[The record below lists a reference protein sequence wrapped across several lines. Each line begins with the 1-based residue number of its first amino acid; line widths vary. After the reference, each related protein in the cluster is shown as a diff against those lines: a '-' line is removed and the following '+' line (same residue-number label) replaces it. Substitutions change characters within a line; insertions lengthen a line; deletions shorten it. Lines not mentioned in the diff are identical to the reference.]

1 MVLRLLVTGGA
12 GFIGSHFIDYELAND
27 QNVEIVNLDA
37 LTYAGN
43 TANNALAMGNA
54 RYHFVHGSI
63 NNRELVDW
71 LLKEFEIDHIV
82 NFAAESHVDRS
93 LKDPELF
100 TKTNVLGTQV
110 LLDAAYQANIQKF
123 IQISTDE
130 VYGTMPPGQSA
141 KEDDPLHPS
150 SPYAASKASADLL
163 ALAMVHTFGM
173 PICITRSTN
182 NFGPRQHHEKLLPML
197 IQNALRNRP
206 LMLYGQG
213 TDIRDWLYVKDNC
226 AAIDLVLR
234 HGQLG
239 QIFNIGAHQEKSNN
253 EVTALVQSELGFSD
267 QLIHHVT
274 ERPGHDLRYSLDT
287 TWIEK
292 QLHWKRQTDFKDG
305 LKETIAWYRKHQ
317 RWTKN
322 IVL

>member
-110 LLDAAYQANIQKF
+110 LLDAAYQANIQNF

-317 RWTKN
+317 R
-322 IVL
+322 

>member
-1 MVLRLLVTGGA
+1 MGMMVLRLLVTGGA
-12 GFIGSHFIDYELAND
+12 GFIGSNFIDYELAND

-43 TANNALAMGNA
+43 TVNNALAAGNA

-163 ALAMVHTFGM
+163 ALAMVHTFEM

-206 LMLYGQG
+206 LTIYGQG
-213 TDIRDWLYVKDNC
+213 TDRRDWLYVKDNC

-253 EVTALVQSELGFSD
+253 EVTKMVQAELDFSNL
-267 QLIHHVT
+267 LIRHVA

-287 TWIEK
+287 SRIET
-292 QLHWKRQTDFKDG
+292 QLHWKSQTDFTTG
-305 LKETIAWYRKHQ
+305 LQETIAWYRKHQ
-317 RWTKN
+317 R
-322 IVL
+322 

>member
-213 TDIRDWLYVKDNC
+213 TDIRDWLDVKDTC

-317 RWTKN
+317 R
-322 IVL
+322 

>member
-1 MVLRLLVTGGA
+1 MGMMALRLLVTGGA

-43 TANNALAMGNA
+43 TVNNALAAGNA

-253 EVTALVQSELGFSD
+253 EVTALVQSELVFSD

-287 TWIEK
+287 TRIET
-292 QLHWKRQTDFKDG
+292 QLHWKSQTDFATG
-305 LKETIAWYRKHQ
+305 LQETIAWYRKHQ
-317 RWTKN
+317 R
-322 IVL
+322 

>member
-1 MVLRLLVTGGA
+1 MRLLVTGGA
-12 GFIGSHFIDYELAND
+12 GFIGSHFIDYELTND

-43 TANNALAMGNA
+43 IANNAQAAGDD

-150 SPYAASKASADLL
+150 SPYAASKAGADM
-163 ALAMVHTFGM
+163 LAMVHTFGM

-234 HGQLG
+234 NGQLG

-287 TWIEK
+287 TRIEN
-292 QLHWKRQTDFKDG
+292 QLHWKRQTDFKNG

-317 RWTKN
+317 R
-322 IVL
+322 

>member
-43 TANNALAMGNA
+43 TANNALVTGNA

-123 IQISTDE
+123 VQISTDE
-130 VYGTMPPGQSA
+130 VYGTMQPGQSA
-141 KEDDPLHPS
+141 QEDDPLHPS
-150 SPYAASKASADLL
+150 SPYAASKAGADML

-287 TWIEK
+287 TRIEN
-292 QLHWKRQTDFKDG
+292 QLHWKRQTDFKAG
-305 LKETIAWYRKHQ
+305 LKETIDWYRKHQ
-317 RWTKN
+317 R
-322 IVL
+322 

>member
-1 MVLRLLVTGGA
+1 MRLLVTGGA

-43 TANNALAMGNA
+43 TVNNALAAGNA
-54 RYHFVHGSI
+54 HYHFVHGSI

-130 VYGTMPPGQSA
+130 VYGTMAPRQA
-141 KEDDPLHPS
+141 ARETDPLRPS
-150 SPYAASKASADLL
+150 SPWRWCTRL
-163 ALAMVHTFGM
+163 A
-173 PICITRSTN
+173 CQS
-182 NFGPRQHHEKLLPML
+182 
-197 IQNALRNRP
+197 ALR
-206 LMLYGQG
+206 
-213 TDIRDWLYVKDNC
+213 
-226 AAIDLVLR
+226 AAPITLVPVS
-234 HGQLG
+234 
-239 QIFNIGAHQEKSNN
+239 IM
-253 EVTALVQSELGFSD
+253 
-267 QLIHHVT
+267 
-274 ERPGHDLRYSLDT
+274 
-287 TWIEK
+287 
-292 QLHWKRQTDFKDG
+292 
-305 LKETIAWYRKHQ
+305 
-317 RWTKN
+317 KN
-322 IVL
+322 YCRC

>member
-1 MVLRLLVTGGA
+1 MMVLRLLVTGGA
-12 GFIGSHFIDYELAND
+12 GFIGSNFIDYELAND

-43 TANNALAMGNA
+43 TVNNALAAGNA

-63 NNRELVDW
+63 NKRELVDW

-163 ALAMVHTFGM
+163 ALAMVHTFEM

-206 LMLYGQG
+206 LTIYGQG
-213 TDIRDWLYVKDNC
+213 TDRRDWLYVKDNC

-239 QIFNIGAHQEKSNN
+239 QVFNIGAHQEKSNN

-287 TWIEK
+287 TRIEN
-292 QLHWKRQTDFKDG
+292 QLHWKRQTDFKNG

-317 RWTKN
+317 R
-322 IVL
+322 

>member
-1 MVLRLLVTGGA
+1 MMVLRLLVTGGA

-43 TANNALAMGNA
+43 TANNALAVGNA

-82 NFAAESHVDRS
+82 NFAAESHVDRL

-274 ERPGHDLRYSLDT
+274 ERPGHDLRYSL
-287 TWIEK
+287 
-292 QLHWKRQTDFKDG
+292 
-305 LKETIAWYRKHQ
+305 
-317 RWTKN
+317 
-322 IVL
+322 

>member
-1 MVLRLLVTGGA
+1 MGMMVLRLLVTGGA
-12 GFIGSHFIDYELAND
+12 GFIGSNFIDYELAHD

-37 LTYAGN
+37 LTYAGS
-43 TANNALAMGNA
+43 TANNIQAAGNA
-54 RYHFVHGSI
+54 RYHFVRGSI

-163 ALAMVHTFGM
+163 ALAMVHTFEM

-206 LMLYGQG
+206 LTIYGQG
-213 TDIRDWLYVKDNC
+213 TDRRDWLYVKDNC

-253 EVTALVQSELGFSD
+253 EVTKMVQAELGFSNL
-267 QLIHHVT
+267 LIRHVA

-287 TWIEK
+287 SRIET
-292 QLHWKRQTDFKDG
+292 QLHWKSQTDFATG
-305 LKETIAWYRKHQ
+305 LQETIAWYRKHQ
-317 RWTKN
+317 R
-322 IVL
+322 

>member
-1 MVLRLLVTGGA
+1 MMALRLLVTGGA

-43 TANNALAMGNA
+43 TVNNALAAGNA

-163 ALAMVHTFGM
+163 ALAMVHTFEM

-182 NFGPRQHHEKLLPML
+182 NFGPRQHHE
-197 IQNALRNRP
+197 NYCR
-206 LMLYGQG
+206 
-213 TDIRDWLYVKDNC
+213 C
-226 AAIDLVLR
+226 
-234 HGQLG
+234 
-239 QIFNIGAHQEKSNN
+239 
-253 EVTALVQSELGFSD
+253 
-267 QLIHHVT
+267 
-274 ERPGHDLRYSLDT
+274 
-287 TWIEK
+287 
-292 QLHWKRQTDFKDG
+292 
-305 LKETIAWYRKHQ
+305 
-317 RWTKN
+317 
-322 IVL
+322 

>member
-1 MVLRLLVTGGA
+1 MRLLVTGGA

-317 RWTKN
+317 R
-322 IVL
+322 

>member
-12 GFIGSHFIDYELAND
+12 GFIGSNFIDYELAND

-43 TANNALAMGNA
+43 TVNNALAAGNA

-163 ALAMVHTFGM
+163 ALAMVHTFEM

-206 LMLYGQG
+206 LTIYGQG
-213 TDIRDWLYVKDNC
+213 TDRRDWLYVKDNC

-239 QIFNIGAHQEKSNN
+239 QVFNIGAHQEKSNN

-287 TWIEK
+287 TRIEN
-292 QLHWKRQTDFKDG
+292 QLHWKRQTDFKNG

-317 RWTKN
+317 R
-322 IVL
+322 

>member
-1 MVLRLLVTGGA
+1 MMALRLLVTGGA

-43 TANNALAMGNA
+43 TVNNALAAGNV

-141 KEDDPLHPS
+141 KEDDPLYPS

-287 TWIEK
+287 TWIEN
-292 QLHWKRQTDFKDG
+292 QLHWKRQTDFENG

-317 RWTKN
+317 R
-322 IVL
+322 

>member
-1 MVLRLLVTGGA
+1 MMVLRLLVTGGA
-12 GFIGSHFIDYELAND
+12 GFIGSNFIDYELAND

-43 TANNALAMGNA
+43 TVNNALAAGNA

-163 ALAMVHTFGM
+163 ALAMVHTFEM

-206 LMLYGQG
+206 LTIYGQG
-213 TDIRDWLYVKDNC
+213 TDRRDWLYVKDNC

-239 QIFNIGAHQEKSNN
+239 QVFNIGAHQEKSNN

-287 TWIEK
+287 TRIEN
-292 QLHWKRQTDFKDG
+292 QLHWKRQTDFKNG

-317 RWTKN
+317 R
-322 IVL
+322 

>member
-1 MVLRLLVTGGA
+1 MMVLRLLVTGGA
-12 GFIGSHFIDYELAND
+12 GFIGSNFIDYELAND

-43 TANNALAMGNA
+43 TVNNALAAGNA

-100 TKTNVLGTQV
+100 TKANVLGTQV

-163 ALAMVHTFGM
+163 ALAMVHTFEM

-206 LMLYGQG
+206 LTIYGQG
-213 TDIRDWLYVKDNC
+213 TDRRDWLYVKDNC

-239 QIFNIGAHQEKSNN
+239 QVFNIGAHQEKSNN

-287 TWIEK
+287 TRIEN
-292 QLHWKRQTDFKDG
+292 QLHWKRQTDFKNG

-317 RWTKN
+317 R
-322 IVL
+322 

>member
-1 MVLRLLVTGGA
+1 MRLLVTGEA

-43 TANNALAMGNA
+43 TVNNALAAGNA

-63 NNRELVDW
+63 NNWELVDW

-253 EVTALVQSELGFSD
+253 EVTALVQPELGFSD

-287 TWIEK
+287 TRIEN
-292 QLHWKRQTDFKDG
+292 QLHWKRQTDFKNG

-317 RWTKN
+317 R
-322 IVL
+322 

>member
-1 MVLRLLVTGGA
+1 MMALRLLVTGGA

-43 TANNALAMGNA
+43 TVNNALAAGNA

-63 NNRELVDW
+63 NNLELVDW

-130 VYGTMPPGQSA
+130 VYGTMPPCQSA

-274 ERPGHDLRYSLDT
+274 ERRGHDLRYSLDT
-287 TWIEK
+287 TRIEN
-292 QLHWKRQTDFKDG
+292 QLHWKRQTDFKNG

-317 RWTKN
+317 R
-322 IVL
+322 

>member
-1 MVLRLLVTGGA
+1 MMALRLLVTGGA

-43 TANNALAMGNA
+43 TVNNALAAGNA
-54 RYHFVHGSI
+54 HYHFVHGSI

-163 ALAMVHTFGM
+163 ALAMVHTFEM

-287 TWIEK
+287 TRIEN
-292 QLHWKRQTDFKDG
+292 QLHWKRQTDFENG

-317 RWTKN
+317 R
-322 IVL
+322 

>member
-1 MVLRLLVTGGA
+1 MALRLLVTGGA

-43 TANNALAMGNA
+43 TVNNVLAAGNA

-163 ALAMVHTFGM
+163 ALAMVHTFEM

-287 TWIEK
+287 TRIEN
-292 QLHWKRQTDFKDG
+292 QLHWKRQTNFENG

-317 RWTKN
+317 RWTKD

>member
-206 LMLYGQG
+206 LMLYGPG

-292 QLHWKRQTDFKDG
+292 QLHCKRQTDFKDG

-317 RWTKN
+317 R
-322 IVL
+322 

>member
-317 RWTKN
+317 R
-322 IVL
+322 

>member
-1 MVLRLLVTGGA
+1 M
-12 GFIGSHFIDYELAND
+12 
-27 QNVEIVNLDA
+27 
-37 LTYAGN
+37 
-43 TANNALAMGNA
+43 
-54 RYHFVHGSI
+54 
-63 NNRELVDW
+63 VDW

-141 KEDDPLHPS
+141 KEDDPLYPS

-206 LMLYGQG
+206 LTIYGQG
-213 TDIRDWLYVKDNC
+213 TDRRDWLYVKDNC

-253 EVTALVQSELGFSD
+253 EVTKMVQAELGFSD
-267 QLIHHVT
+267 QLIRHVA

-287 TWIEK
+287 SQIET
-292 QLHWKRQTDFKDG
+292 QLHWKSQTDFALG
-305 LKETIAWYRKHQ
+305 LQETIAWYRKHQ
-317 RWTKN
+317 R
-322 IVL
+322 

>member
-1 MVLRLLVTGGA
+1 MRLLVTGGA

-43 TANNALAMGNA
+43 TVNNALAAGNA
-54 RYHFVHGSI
+54 HYHFVHGSI

-93 LKDPELF
+93 LKAPELF

-141 KEDDPLHPS
+141 KEDDPLYPS

-287 TWIEK
+287 TRIEN
-292 QLHWKRQTDFKDG
+292 QLHWKRQTDFKNG

-317 RWTKN
+317 R
-322 IVL
+322 

>member
-1 MVLRLLVTGGA
+1 MIFLRLLVTGGA

-43 TANNALAMGNA
+43 TVNNALAAGNA

-163 ALAMVHTFGM
+163 ALAMVHTFEM

-206 LMLYGQG
+206 LTIYGQG
-213 TDIRDWLYVKDNC
+213 TDRRDWLYVKDNC

-287 TWIEK
+287 TRIEN
-292 QLHWKRQTDFKDG
+292 QLHWKRQTDFKNG

-317 RWTKN
+317 R
-322 IVL
+322 

>member
-1 MVLRLLVTGGA
+1 MMFLRLLVTGGA
-12 GFIGSHFIDYELAND
+12 GFIGSHFIDYELAHD
-27 QNVEIVNLDA
+27 QSVKIVNLDA

-43 TANNALAMGNA
+43 VANNAQAAGNA

-71 LLKEFEIDHIV
+71 LLQEFAIDHIV
-82 NFAAESHVDRS
+82 NFAAESHVDHS
-93 LKDPELF
+93 LKNPELF

-110 LLDAAYQANIQKF
+110 LLDAAYQANVQKF
-123 IQISTDE
+123 VQISTDE
-130 VYGTMPPGQSA
+130 VYGTMAPGQAA
-141 KEDDPLHPS
+141 KETDPLHPS
-150 SPYAASKASADLL
+150 SPYAASKAGADML
-163 ALAMVHTFGM
+163 AMAMVHTFGM

-206 LMLYGQG
+206 LTIYGQG
-213 TDIRDWLYVKDNC
+213 TDRRDWLYVKDNC

-253 EVTALVQSELGFSD
+253 EVTKMVQAELGFSD
-267 QLIHHVT
+267 QLIRHVA

-287 TWIEK
+287 SLIET
-292 QLHWKRQTDFKDG
+292 QLHWKSQTDFAFG
-305 LKETIAWYRKHQ
+305 LQETIAWYRKHQ
-317 RWTKN
+317 R
-322 IVL
+322 